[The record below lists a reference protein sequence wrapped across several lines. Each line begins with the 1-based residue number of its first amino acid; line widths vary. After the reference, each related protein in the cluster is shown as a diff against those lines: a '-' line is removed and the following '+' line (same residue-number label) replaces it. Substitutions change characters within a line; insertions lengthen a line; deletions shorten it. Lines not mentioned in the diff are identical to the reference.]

1 MMKNN
6 YTEPEL
12 DIIEFSAE
20 DVITES
26 PLRDENGTVII
37 KT

>member
-1 MMKNN
+1 MKNN
-6 YTEPEL
+6 YTEPVLE
-12 DIIEFSAE
+12 IIEFSAE

-26 PLRDENGTVII
+26 PLRDDDGTEIV